1 MKSLDGQVM
10 ESVTTRQITLNAILM
25 EVTAVVQKLLLHT
38 VLNVFVTGLFVVTG
52 VCVCFQLLHGL
63 FYDRSAYK
71 SWSL

>member
-38 VLNVFVTGLFVVTG
+38 VLNVFVTGLFVVSG
-52 VCVCFQLLHGL
+52 VYQQGL
-63 FYDRSAYK
+63 QGS
-71 SWSL
+71 